1 MKSKANWPKILK
13 ISVAAF
19 SIIAIGTLAYA
30 SSGGEHGAPAGPA
43 FWGIPTS
50 KWWDLLW
57 RVLNFTVLLIVLIK
71 VLAKPV
77 ANGLRA
83 RQQSIREQFTDLE
96 ARKAEADKA
105 YKTYEEKLASIDKE
119 VSEIIQSALAQGEAE
134 KERIIEEA
142 NRAAADI
149 KRQAEMAIQHELA
162 AAKLRLRE
170 EVANQAVVMAEEL
183 IRKNLQEADQVKLI
197 ENYLSK
203 VGRVQ

>member
-1 MKSKANWPKILK
+1 
-13 ISVAAF
+13 
-19 SIIAIGTLAYA
+19 
-30 SSGGEHGAPAGPA
+30 
-43 FWGIPTS
+43 
-50 KWWDLLW
+50 
-57 RVLNFTVLLIVLIK
+57 
-71 VLAKPV
+71 LAKPV

-105 YKTYEEKLASIDKE
+105 YKTYEEKLAAIDKE